1 MKMPGLTRNNC
12 KTVLDDHFILLF
24 FIFIMVLSYILRTI
38 YFIIIYGAPLYSL
51 LTKTIIFHLFNYNHL
66 ANTH

>member
-1 MKMPGLTRNNC
+1 MKTPGLTRNNC
-12 KTVLDDHFILLF
+12 KTVLDDDYILLF
-24 FIFIMVLSYILRTI
+24 FIFITVLSYILRTI
-38 YFIIIYGAPLYSL
+38 YFIIYGAPLYSL

>member
-1 MKMPGLTRNNC
+1 
-12 KTVLDDHFILLF
+12 
-24 FIFIMVLSYILRTI
+24 MVLSYILRTI